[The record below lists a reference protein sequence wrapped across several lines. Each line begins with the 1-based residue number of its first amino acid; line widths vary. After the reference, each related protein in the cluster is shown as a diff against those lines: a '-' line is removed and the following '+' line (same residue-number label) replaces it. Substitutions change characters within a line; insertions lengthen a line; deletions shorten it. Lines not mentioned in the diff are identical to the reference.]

1 MLFHSVLQKVYL
13 KMNPL
18 RMTFSLLLVVTA
30 IATRHRYCESVS
42 SAEHPDRCYQND
54 ELYHIYV
61 MLEAA
66 LKNNS
71 EILYMMKQVF
81 YPVLGP
87 HSWLANGVYIV
98 WIDVC
103 TTIRDVKS
111 CPKNANEQA
120 SNNIPENGQFH
131 GCWQFR
137 WTSSP
142 LLNLIPADQLL
153 AFEPVFV
160 GAVYS
165 QIVGATSG
173 KDLAIPFY
181 IDSVTCMPS
190 HTDME
195 QALAELLS
203 WVS

>member
-42 SAEHPDRCYQND
+42 SARNPDRCYQND

-87 HSWLANGVYIV
+87 HYWLANGVYIV

-103 TTIRDVKS
+103 TTIRVVKS
-111 CPKNANEQA
+111 CPKK
-120 SNNIPENGQFH
+120 
-131 GCWQFR
+131 CK
-137 WTSSP
+137 WTSIQQHSCEWT
-142 LLNLIPADQLL
+142 ISWLL
-153 AFEPVFV
+153 AISLDQFTFIKSDPSWSAACIWACV
-160 GAVYS
+160 GKCS
-165 QIVGATSG
+165 
-173 KDLAIPFY
+173 
-181 IDSVTCMPS
+181 
-190 HTDME
+190 
-195 QALAELLS
+195 LLTNCRRHFWKRS
-203 WVS
+203 RHPTLHW